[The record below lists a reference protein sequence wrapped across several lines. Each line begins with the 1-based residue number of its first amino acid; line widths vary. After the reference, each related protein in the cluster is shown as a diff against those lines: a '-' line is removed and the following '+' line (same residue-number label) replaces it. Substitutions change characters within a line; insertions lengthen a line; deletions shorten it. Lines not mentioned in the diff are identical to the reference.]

1 MGHCIPQTLRVT
13 GQINHN
19 PVAILIDS
27 GSTHNFLQDRVAKQL
42 GLDTTPAHSFKV
54 LVGNGEELQCTTICP
69 NVSLFLGPHAFTVD
83 LFVIPLSGA
92 ELVLGVQWL
101 KTLGPILTNYEKL
114 TMSFTKD
121 GQQIELQG
129 VPKPIPEEA
138 NIHQLQRLLST
149 DALDTYFHLQLIS
162 PSPISSPS
170 TPIHHDHRV
179 TSLLTA
185 FAALF

>member
-1 MGHCIPQTLRVT
+1 
-13 GQINHN
+13 
-19 PVAILIDS
+19 
-27 GSTHNFLQDRVAKQL
+27 
-42 GLDTTPAHSFKV
+42 
-54 LVGNGEELQCTTICP
+54 
-69 NVSLFLGPHAFTVD
+69 
-83 LFVIPLSGA
+83 
-92 ELVLGVQWL
+92 
-101 KTLGPILTNYEKL
+101 
-114 TMSFTKD
+114 MSFTKD
-121 GQQIELQG
+121 GQQIDLQG